1 MNEEIMSKTAARRAM
16 YIIAGIMTTIIV
28 ILGITGIYQVKPGEA
43 AAVRVFGKANPEPVS
58 SEGLHW
64 NWPHPIGKPDV
75 LQVQKNRTTEIGFQT
90 LPGGRISLHTG
101 EHWQRNIDEATMITG
116 DLNLVE
122 VQLVAQYNISDLNK
136 YLFNAADPGV
146 SFDYTDQDSK
156 NRSHQSHPH
165 GRPDGRTIK
174 DALST
179 ALRRAAGKRTIDQ
192 VLITE
197 REAIEQET
205 MEQAQIILQKHETGL
220 TITSVQLQEV
230 KAPDVVQASFD
241 DVLRA
246 REERDTRI
254 NEALAFEQQAIPKAN
269 GQAGQLINEAIA
281 HRAER
286 IAQATGE
293 ADRFLNI
300 LREYQ
305 ASPEIIQS
313 RMWMETMD
321 RILPHLDLIII
332 AGENTPPIIIN
343 GTSRSANRNFVP
355 IPNMTDQSVE

>member
-1 MNEEIMSKTAARRAM
+1 MNEEVMSKKAAKRAM
-16 YIIAGIMTTIIV
+16 YIIAGAITAIV
-28 ILGITGIYQVKPGEA
+28 IIMGITGIYQVRPGEA
-43 AAVRVFGKANPEPVS
+43 AAVRVFGKAIPEPVS
-58 SEGLHW
+58 TEGLHW
-64 NWPHPIGKPDV
+64 NWPHPIGKTDV

-90 LPGGRISLHTG
+90 LPEGRINLDTG
-101 EHWQRNIDEATMITG
+101 ENWQRNNDEATMITG

-146 SFDYTDQDSK
+146 SFDYTDEDSK
-156 NRSHQSHPH
+156 TRSHQSHPD
-165 GRPDGRTIK
+165 GQPDGRTIK

-197 REAIEQET
+197 REAIERET
-205 MEQAQIILQKHETGL
+205 MEQAQRILQEHETGL

-269 GQAGQLINEAIA
+269 GQAGQLINEAKA
-281 HRAER
+281 YRAER

-321 RILPHLDLIII
+321 RVLPQLDLIII

-343 GTSRSANRNFVP
+343 GTSPNANRSFVP
-355 IPNMTDQSVE
+355 IPDMTN

>member
-1 MNEEIMSKTAARRAM
+1 MNEEVMSKQAAKRAM
-16 YIIAGIMTTIIV
+16 YIIAGVITAITVIMA
-28 ILGITGIYQVKPGEA
+28 ITGIYQVKPGEA

-58 SEGLHW
+58 TEGLHW
-64 NWPHPIGKPDV
+64 NWPHPIGKTDV

-90 LPGGRISLHTG
+90 LPSDRIGLHTG
-101 EHWQRNIDEATMITG
+101 ENWQRNIDEATMITG

-122 VQLVAQYNISDLNK
+122 VHLVAQYNISDLNK
-136 YLFNAADPGV
+136 YLFNATDPGV
-146 SFDYTDQDSK
+146 SFEYTDADSK
-156 NRSHQSHPH
+156 TRTHQSHPE

-197 REAIEQET
+197 REAIEHET
-205 MEQAQIILQKHETGL
+205 MEQAQRILQDHETGL

-254 NEALAFEQQAIPKAN
+254 NEALAFEQKALPKAK
-269 GQAGQLINEAIA
+269 GQAGQLINEAKA
-281 HRAER
+281 YRAER

-293 ADRFLNI
+293 ADRFINI
-300 LREYQ
+300 LNEYQ
-305 ASPEIIQS
+305 ASPEIIQA

-321 RILPHLDLIII
+321 RILPKLDLIIL
-332 AGENTPPIIIN
+332 AGENTPPVIIN
-343 GTSRSANRNFVP
+343 GTGANAKRQFVP
-355 IPNMTDQSVE
+355 IPNNAQGSAE